1 MRTITAI
8 VVLTATLL
16 ASPAVASPP
25 LVGGGGLTPN
35 ASALASYVQS
45 TYPGIQSIGGV
56 RPCDYIGEHC
66 RGVALD
72 IMVGGNTGLGNT
84 IYNDICANKAARSV
98 KYCLWGV
105 AQHHD
110 HIHATVY

>member
-1 MRTITAI
+1 MRRITATLA
-8 VVLTATLL
+8 LTVLL
-16 ASPAVASPP
+16 ASPAGAVP
-25 LVGGGGLTPN
+25 LVGGGGLTAN

-56 RPCDYIGEHC
+56 RPCDSIGEHC

-72 IMVGGNTGLGNT
+72 IMVGGNTTLGNA
-84 IYNDICANKAARSV
+84 IYNDICTNKAAHSI